1 MEKLLDE
8 KIKNIEL
15 RGIKIL
21 YLSTGQNLENK
32 ILWNKGNIVQD
43 IFNKINS
50 DIVKYFNEDEK
61 VFYFKIKNN
70 FSYIYRDLSN
80 RSGHNNEKK
89 SYWALGFKSIEEIL
103 LL

>member
-1 MEKLLDE
+1 MEKLLDK
-8 KIKNIEL
+8 KIQNIEL

-21 YLSTGQNLENK
+21 YLSTGKNLENK
-32 ILWNKGNIVQD
+32 VLWNKGNIVQD

-70 FSYIYRDLSN
+70 
-80 RSGHNNEKK
+80 
-89 SYWALGFKSIEEIL
+89 
-103 LL
+103 